1 VITRVNAKAV
11 PVAGGLLN
19 TNVVFSDNVTEKFV
33 PVAKSS
39 VVVAPVVLATYV
51 SWYVVALIEPVTTG
65 FVEGRYPNV
74 PRS

>member
-1 VITRVNAKAV
+1 MITRVNAKAV

-39 VVVAPVVLATYV
+39 VVVAPVALATYV
-51 SWYVVALIEPVTTG
+51 SW
-65 FVEGRYPNV
+65 
-74 PRS
+74 